1 MVLVSND
8 GLAMQPKVLTHF
20 MAEVPIDE
28 RLLPTH
34 VSLFTAL
41 FFCYHKDG
49 DQMPFS
55 VKRQELMQLSSIRSI
70 STYHRCMKDLREYGY
85 IRNLP
90 SYDSRRGSAV
100 YFIT

>member
-1 MVLVSND
+1 
-8 GLAMQPKVLTHF
+8 
-20 MAEVPIDE
+20 MADVPIDN

-49 DQMPFS
+49 YQAPFPI
-55 VKRQELMQLSSIRSI
+55 KRKELMRLSSIRSI
-70 STYHRCMKDLREYGY
+70 STYHRCMRDLRDLGY
-85 IRNLP
+85 IRYLP

-100 YFIT
+100 YFLA